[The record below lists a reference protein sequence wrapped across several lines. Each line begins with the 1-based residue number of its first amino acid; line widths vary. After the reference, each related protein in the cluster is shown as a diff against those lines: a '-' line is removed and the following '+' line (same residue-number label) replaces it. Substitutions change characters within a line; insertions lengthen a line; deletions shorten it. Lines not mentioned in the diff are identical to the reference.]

1 MDSRARRAAQA
12 IFLALSDGLILLA
25 GGLEFVQRPV
35 GLAFLILWTVL
46 AVATA
51 ALRLPGAPAT
61 YDRRQILPRTVLGV
75 VGFLAL
81 LIVGPWEYT
90 HLSGPLPRDGL
101 LAWIGIGLLAVGSA
115 LNVWAMSALRGLYTV
130 RLSVQAGHRLV
141 TDGPYRIVRHPGYLG
156 FVLLLP
162 GMAFALGSLTILVF
176 VPVLLAWIVTRIRD
190 EEAMLVTEFGE
201 AYRNYQGRTKRL
213 IPYLY

>member
-201 AYRNYQGRTKRL
+201 AYRNYQRRTKRL